1 MFGIK
6 KKESADSRGLP
17 DLPSSFKLSS
27 KPELIAP
34 RKILPAQEEREDL
47 EELEELNERH
57 PLPAFPDEKISN
69 GFANSA
75 IKDAVKDT
83 PQEIDTNELEDLGK
97 EIDLSTS
104 EEKGRIRALPD
115 IEPNEIPAPR
125 FELPRDSMPKGYKP
139 LKQPE
144 GSEVFVKIDKYR
156 TARRSLQYAQ
166 DMLEEIDDLLKK
178 IKETRMREEQELLAW
193 EKQVKEAKA
202 QVENVREGIFEKAK

>member
-1 MFGIK
+1 M
-6 KKESADSRGLP
+6 
-17 DLPSSFKLSS
+17 
-27 KPELIAP
+27 
-34 RKILPAQEEREDL
+34 QEEKEDL
-47 EELEELNERH
+47 EELEDMNERH
-57 PLPAFPDEKISN
+57 PLPAFPDEKVSN

-75 IKDAVKDT
+75 IKAAVKDT
-83 PQEIDTNELEDLGK
+83 PQDLDTNELEDLGK
-97 EIDLSTS
+97 EIDLSAS
-104 EEKGRIRALPD
+104 EEKERIRALPD
-115 IEPNEIPAPR
+115 IATKEISPPIIEPQRISQSR
-125 FELPRDSMPKGYKP
+125 SYKP

-144 GSEVFVKIDKYR
+144 GSEIFVKIDKYR